1 MRTSTETPKEPVST
15 VVTEQILVKL
25 NICKESN
32 ILTLICGGTGRGKSM
47 TAEYFCHTTPGAVY
61 IKLRSSATPAR
72 LVGILA
78 EALLGTARQSMEQ
91 NKKAIRDFL
100 TENQRMIVIDEAN
113 QLLASKNMSTRI
125 ANMEYIRLDIYEH
138 TRTPVAMIFTKYSI
152 QDFKEGDMASFLE
165 QFLGRGIN
173 TLDIPA
179 RMFGESEVY
188 PILRHYVP
196 DASVPLRK
204 LALEIA
210 RGTGKLRSFVKYLEI
225 AQRYVEEHPGT
236 QISEKLLRTL
246 QQRSEGIV
254 KWPED

>member
-1 MRTSTETPKEPVST
+1 MLLHIPLRDL
-15 VVTEQILVKL
+15 QIFHKGTQLAGSPGDF
-25 NICKESN
+25 ES
-32 ILTLICGGTGRGKSM
+32 KF
-47 TAEYFCHTTPGAVY
+47 AERHGS
-61 IKLRSSATPAR
+61 IGHIMNK
-72 LVGILA
+72 
-78 EALLGTARQSMEQ
+78 SMEQ

-113 QLLASKNMSTRI
+113 QLLASKSMSTRI

-196 DASVPLRK
+196 PVGRL
-204 LALEIA
+204 
-210 RGTGKLRSFVKYLEI
+210 
-225 AQRYVEEHPGT
+225 
-236 QISEKLLRTL
+236 
-246 QQRSEGIV
+246 
-254 KWPED
+254 